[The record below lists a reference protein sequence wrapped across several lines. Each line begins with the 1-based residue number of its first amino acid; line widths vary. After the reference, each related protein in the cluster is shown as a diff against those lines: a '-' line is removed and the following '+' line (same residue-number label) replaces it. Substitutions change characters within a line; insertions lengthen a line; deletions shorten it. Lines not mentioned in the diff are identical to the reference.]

1 MDQKGNREASAV
13 TAEVKV
19 TRPSKNQTTRDELLH
34 RGNTL
39 ETMVTGVASGGG
51 HHIGKRET
59 TDPKVSTTGQLSR
72 CGFICFMR
80 LQKRETGGKAD
91 WEQND
96 DFSAGAMKSYRPW
109 APWLFNGNRL

>member
-51 HHIGKRET
+51 APYRKEG
-59 TDPKVSTTGQLSR
+59 
-72 CGFICFMR
+72 
-80 LQKRETGGKAD
+80 
-91 WEQND
+91 D
-96 DFSAGAMKSYRPW
+96 DGPQ
-109 APWLFNGNRL
+109 GVHNRAT